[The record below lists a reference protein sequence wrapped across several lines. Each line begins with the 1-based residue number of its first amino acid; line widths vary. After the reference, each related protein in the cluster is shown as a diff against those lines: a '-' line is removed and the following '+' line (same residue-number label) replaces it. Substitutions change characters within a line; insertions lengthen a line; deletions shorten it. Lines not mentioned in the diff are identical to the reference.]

1 METTGQGKLN
11 HHGQEELSFLSPH
24 VRDGD
29 RPGSRRLQLRR
40 RRLLGGQRYA
50 HAWRDQLI
58 LECIN
63 QLLIGG
69 G

>member
-1 METTGQGKLN
+1 METAGQGKLN

-29 RPGSRRLQLRR
+29 RPGSRR
-40 RRLLGGQRYA
+40 RLLGGQRYA
-50 HAWRDQLI
+50 HAWRDQLV
-58 LECIN
+58 LECIKL
-63 QLLIGG
+63 LLIGG